1 MSLKDRIGKEI
12 DETKGFTGGDPDIEE
27 AIINEAV
34 NRTMILGSYAA
45 VYIANAKTYG
55 LDDKDIRELLE
66 ETLESYNTGRKNY
79 TDQLKG

>member
-1 MSLKDRIGKEI
+1 MSIKDRIDKEI

-27 AIINEAV
+27 AIINETV

-45 VYIANAKTYG
+45 VYIANAKAYG

-66 ETLESYNTGRKNY
+66 ETLESYNTGRSNY
-79 TDQLKG
+79 LKRLK